1 MPALRKFLT
10 VQNLSIVACCARMA
24 ASGVAQAKNIHLE
37 N

>member
-1 MPALRKFLT
+1 MPALRKVLT
-10 VQNLSIVACCARMA
+10 CLNFANVAFCARMA